1 MGFVMTKYWLIHMIF
16 HYMLCSQSNQHYY
29 SVVTSLGKSPCYHS
43 FLSSPSFPTLS
54 DLPRD
59 PAGPVVLLAAA
70 VPVLA
75 NAMSNL
81 IPNHILLPIIIQKG
95 PEPFGKVI
103 PLLLL
108 LLSEEEGVVR
118 TVVPELPLPLEEG
131 RDGGLGIPGG
141 GGRAP
146 EVVPQEGERGA
157 AAVSRQPEDGDGA
170 AGVDV
175 VVEVVA
181 KVGRA
186 HAHP

>member
-1 MGFVMTKYWLIHMIF
+1 MGFVMTKYYLIHMIF
-16 HYMLCSQSNQHYY
+16 HYMLY
-29 SVVTSLGKSPCYHS
+29 SHQKQLTLLGRHFLGKVTVLS
-43 FLSSPSFPTLS
+43 FVPVVVFPTLS

-59 PAGPVVLLAAA
+59 PAGPVILLAAA
-70 VPVLA
+70 APVLA

-81 IPNHILLPIIIQKG
+81 LTPNHILLPIIIQKG
-95 PEPFGKVI
+95 PEPLGKII

-108 LLSEEEGVVR
+108 LLEEEGVVR

-131 RDGGLGIPGG
+131 RDGGLGVPG
-141 GGRAP
+141 GGRAS
-146 EVVPQEGERGA
+146 EVVAPQEGERGA
-157 AAVSRQPEDGDGA
+157 AAVAREPEDGDGA

-186 HAHP
+186 HAHL

>member
-1 MGFVMTKYWLIHMIF
+1 MIF
-16 HYMLCSQSNQHYY
+16 HYMLCSHQKQLILLGRHF
-29 SVVTSLGKSPCYHS
+29 LGKVTVLS
-43 FLSSPSFPTLS
+43 FVPVVVFPTLS

-70 VPVLA
+70 APVLA

-81 IPNHILLPIIIQKG
+81 TPNHILLPIIIQKS
-95 PEPFGKVI
+95 PEPLGKII
-103 PLLLL
+103 PLLL

-131 RDGGLGIPGG
+131 RDGGLGVPGG
-141 GGRAP
+141 GGRAA
-146 EVVPQEGERGA
+146 EVVVAQEGERGA
-157 AAVSRQPEDGDGA
+157 AAVAREPEDGDGA

-186 HAHP
+186 HAHL